1 MTLEDIKKDMKT
13 LNEDLVAI
21 GMALDFKENE
31 WEEYTV
37 GMINRIL
44 EDESVKAILL
54 TGTPEERKEYLEV
67 IKTGM
72 QKGIE
77 VLKERS
83 IELHDSGKTDKEVA
97 FNNVTIRSEQLAD
110 TIIKMEAIEN
120 DEEEFVISDEERIE
134 DLERKIYYIDSTLE
148 LVSKFEELEKEIP
161 LKSGKSIQDE
171 TKKSLSELKTE
182 FSMVEAVRELRQ
194 NGHRFLELL
203 KEMNELSFE
212 NKIDMTNE
220 EQKSKIDEMVKL
232 AGKIDKVDWSDKD
245 VRKVPYRDRLNL
257 SNPKYEDK
265 KRNPIDRND
274 AVEIWL
280 SKLNV
285 IVENEEKLKMLN
297 MDPEFLNDREKIIK
311 EKFLDFYKDSWIAKE
326 LTPEMHKKV
335 LEEKDFNV
343 EELEKSIVDLSER
356 LNQYKNLLSKKNP
369 EELLEYKKQAE
380 KLLKN
385 YKTVANG
392 SKNITINGKAK
403 QLETDMTDITKKY
416 DAVDEILKLE
426 DDDEFKKEI
435 NSKAMVLAGD
445 RPTDKWYHK
454 FVRFITFGRY
464 KTPEDKYEIKLYVKK
479 ADIIGDLIKENKT
492 NMDEAVRNVEYD
504 KFTYKQTAREKVYKD
519 KDKDPNKKK
528 FNKKQVL
535 RTRDNSQPL
544 TR

>member
-31 WEEYTV
+31 WEEYTA

-120 DEEEFVISDEERIE
+120 DDEAFVFSDEERIE

-161 LKSGKSIQDE
+161 LKSVKSIQDE
-171 TKKSLSELKTE
+171 TEKSLSKLKTE

-194 NGHRFLELL
+194 NGQRFLELY
-203 KEMNELSFE
+203 KEMNEIFCDDKL
-212 NKIDMTNE
+212 DMTNE
-220 EQKSKIDEMVKL
+220 EQKSKINEMIKL
-232 AGKIDKVDWSDKD
+232 AGKIDKVDYADKD
-245 VRKVPYRDRLNL
+245 VRKVPNRDRLKL
-257 SNPKYEDK
+257 SNPKYKD
-265 KRNPIDRND
+265 DND
-274 AVEIWL
+274 INDHNIAVGMWL
-280 SKLNV
+280 GSLSV
-285 IVENEEKLKMLN
+285 TVENEEKLKMLD

-311 EKFLDFYKDSWIAKE
+311 EKFLDFYKNSWIVKE

-343 EELEKSIVDLSER
+343 EELEKSIMDLSER

-392 SKNITINGKAK
+392 SKNVTINGKAK

-435 NSKAMVLAGD
+435 NSKAIALAGQ

-528 FNKKQVL
+528 FDKKQVL